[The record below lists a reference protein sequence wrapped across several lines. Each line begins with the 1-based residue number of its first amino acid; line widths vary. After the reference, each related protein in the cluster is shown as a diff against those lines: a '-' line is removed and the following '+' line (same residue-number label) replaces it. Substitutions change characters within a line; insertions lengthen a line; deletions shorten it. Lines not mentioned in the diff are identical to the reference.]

1 KKAMEL
7 GANALNYVQATA
19 FIYDDDGQV
28 NGVVAKDHV
37 SGEEFNIF
45 AKQVVNAA
53 GPWVD
58 ELRDKDGS
66 KTGKT
71 LQLTKGSHLIFSQ
84 DVFPLRQAIYFDTP
98 DKRMIFAIT
107 RGDKAYVGTTDTKY
121 NQNIAHPQVTEEDRD
136 YLLHAI
142 NQMFPSLDIT
152 AEHIDSSYVGV
163 RPLIS
168 EPGKD
173 PGEISRKDEIFVSD
187 SGLISMAGG
196 KLDRYRNVE
205 EAIVEKK

>member
-1 KKAMEL
+1 
-7 GANALNYVQATA
+7 
-19 FIYDDDGQV
+19 

-98 DKRMIFAIT
+98 DKRMIFAIPH
-107 RGDKAYVGTTDTKY
+107 GVKAYVGTTDTKY
-121 NQNIAHPQVTEEDRD
+121 NQNITHPQVTEEDRE
-136 YLLHAI
+136 YLLNAI
-142 NQMFPSLDIT
+142 NQ
-152 AEHIDSSYVGV
+152 
-163 RPLIS
+163 
-168 EPGKD
+168 
-173 PGEISRKDEIFVSD
+173 IF
-187 SGLISMAGG
+187 L
-196 KLDRYRNVE
+196 
-205 EAIVEKK
+205 